1 MSAGTTTQARTTKSG
16 RGKEGYRAPELLLD
30 SQQSYN
36 KKVDIWSLGCILY
49 ELSVGMKPFSTDW
62 AALQFAQE
70 KSEMTVTIVGGSGA
84 VCKNL
89 QALICSMLKCDF
101 RDRPSITMI
110 REALGSLRPRTTPDS
125 TLPMIEVDTSQSQGL
140 AEFNTLS
147 ELRIHLAREG
157 MTQLRLNIDMW
168 HQLRREIDILLLW
181 HGFRPSISVPP
192 TTTMLQDTKRE
203 RGNGY
208 YKIPFSKTGYRE
220 IQKLFGV
227 MESVSSP
234 FIDSPSFG
242 FC

>member
-1 MSAGTTTQARTTKSG
+1 MSAGTTTQAKTTRSG

-49 ELSVGMKPFSTDW
+49 ELSVEMKPFSTDW

-70 KSEMTVTIVGGSGA
+70 KSETTVTIVGGSGA

-125 TLPMIEVDTSQSQGL
+125 TLPMIEVDISQSQGL
-140 AEFNTLS
+140 TISEFNSLS
-147 ELRIHLAREG
+147 ELRMERNRYTATVAWLSPLDFRTAHNDHIARYQEG
-157 MTQLRLNIDMW
+157 TGQWLLQDPVFKDWLQGNTKTLWCHGIRKLPV
-168 HQLRREIDILLLW
+168 HQLTLFWILLICFQPVPGKPFL
-181 HGFRPSISVPP
+181 RISA
-192 TTTMLQDTKRE
+192 
-203 RGNGY
+203 
-208 YKIPFSKTGYRE
+208 
-220 IQKLFGV
+220 
-227 MESVSSP
+227 
-234 FIDSPSFG
+234 
-242 FC
+242 